1 VAEVLLTSQNDF
13 IGSTAPVAVVG
24 MHRSGTSMVA
34 KQLNQA
40 GLYLGPDEVL
50 MPPAAENPEGF
61 FEHLDFVVLNDEVLN
76 EAGAGWDCPPPA
88 TTDWSDSAFDRH
100 RERARALAA
109 PLADHGVWGWK
120 DPRTSIDLPFWE
132 SAFGPLRVVLVVRN
146 PLEVV
151 TSLHRR
157 NGFSIALS
165 LTLWQVYAE
174 RVLAATSPQTRLVTH
189 FDAWFVDSLAEAKR
203 LTNALGLPGWDSSE
217 AGPDPNVGLRHHR
230 KTLEDLREAGFPKRT
245 IDTYRALCQ
254 EAGWW
259 EGDGAPG
266 VDVSNLDTDSV
277 VVQGLGRVNLLQVE
291 NEALRRNIADFTTA
305 LAGRDS
311 RVAELEGALRIH
323 EASRSE
329 LEAFLR
335 ERDGRLRERNAVL
348 QLRDA
353 AIAER
358 DQQAAAREAELNTL
372 RSELAAARER
382 IAELERD
389 VEIGRLHEREMRRM
403 LDGLQ
408 QVQYHRDAEIM
419 GTLGSVLSR
428 HAPGAPAS
436 IYHRKLVT
444 QIREIVA
451 QHIPAG
457 ASVLVATNGDDALL
471 QLGELQTERFPR
483 PSSAI
488 SADYTDVS
496 DETAIAQLGE
506 LRAEGAAFL
515 VVPSPAL
522 PWLANHPALE
532 EHLSKQFELVLRER
546 GIVSIYA
553 LRPGTAQIPA

>member
-1 VAEVLLTSQNDF
+1 MTVT
-13 IGSTAPVAVVG
+13 TAIQGAPTPVAIAG

-34 KQLNQA
+34 KLLSQA
-40 GLYLGPDEVL
+40 GLFLGPDEAL

-61 FEHLDFVVLNDEVLN
+61 FEHLDFVSLNDEVLN
-76 EAGAGWDCPPPA
+76 EAGGGWDCPPLA
-88 TTDWSDSAFDRH
+88 TTDWTGAAFDRH
-100 RERARALAA
+100 RERARALAV
-109 PLADHGVWGWK
+109 PLAAQGVWGWK
-120 DPRTSIDLPFWE
+120 DPRTSLTIPFWE

-165 LTLWQVYAE
+165 LTLWQIYAE
-174 RVLAATSPQTRLVTH
+174 RVLAATPPDQRFVTH
-189 FDAWFVDSLAEAKR
+189 FDAWFANPAAEARR
-203 LTNALGLPGWDSSE
+203 LIDALGLPGWDTTGE
-217 AGPDPNVGLRHHR
+217 GPDPNTGLRHHR
-230 KTLEDLREAGFPKRT
+230 QSLEDLQRAGFPSVT
-245 IDTYRALCQ
+245 IETYRALCN

-259 EGDGAPG
+259 ESDAAQEAAFKSPE
-266 VDVSNLDTDSV
+266 TDSAILR
-277 VVQGLGRVNLLQVE
+277 GTGRVNLLRVE
-291 NEALRRNIADFTTA
+291 NESLRRTIADFTTA
-305 LAGRDS
+305 LAGRDA
-311 RVAELEGALRIH
+311 RVSELEAALRMH

-348 QLRDA
+348 QIRDA
-353 AIAER
+353 ALAER
-358 DQQAAAREAELNTL
+358 DQQAAVREAELANL
-372 RSELAAARER
+372 RAELLAARER
-382 IAELERD
+382 ASELERD
-389 VEIGRLHEREMRRM
+389 AEIARLHERDMRHM

-408 QVQYHRDAEIM
+408 RVQYQRDAEIM

-444 QIREIVA
+444 QIRDIVE
-451 QHIPAG
+451 QNVPSG
-457 ASVLVATNGDDALL
+457 ARVLVATYGDEALL
-471 QLGELQTERFPR
+471 QLGERQTETFPK
-483 PSSAI
+483 PSPHI

-496 DETAIAQLGE
+496 DEAAIAQLGE

-532 EHLSKQFELVLRER
+532 HYFTEHLSLIARER
-546 GIVSIYA
+546 GVVSIYA